1 MSKSSNL
8 SGLQREVLG
17 LYRSLL
23 REAIK
28 KDKLQQGTSKNS
40 NSISS
45 VGVSGVGIVRPLF
58 GGGGGGGGAST
69 STTVSYVRSEFRR
82 QCNQVERN
90 DYKRIEYQIRQGYK
104 QVKVLQMP
112 GVKMVRKI
120 S

>member
-28 KDKLQQGTSKNS
+28 KDKLQQGN
-40 NSISS
+40 NNGISS
-45 VGVSGVGIVRPLF
+45 VGGGVGIVRPLF
-58 GGGGGGGGAST
+58 GGGGTATASC
-69 STTVSYVRSEFRR
+69 VRSEFRR
-82 QCNQVERN
+82 QCYQVERN

-112 GVKMVRKI
+112 GVRMVRKI

>member
-28 KDKLQQGTSKNS
+28 KDKLQQGTN
-40 NSISS
+40 NNGISS
-45 VGVSGVGIVRPLF
+45 VGVGVSIVRPLF
-58 GGGGGGGGAST
+58 GGGGGGGGTST

-82 QCNQVERN
+82 QCSQVERN

-112 GVKMVRKI
+112 GVKTVRKI

>member
-28 KDKLQQGTSKNS
+28 KDKLQLGTN
-40 NSISS
+40 NNNGISS
-45 VGVSGVGIVRPLF
+45 VGASCVGIVRPLF
-58 GGGGGGGGAST
+58 GGGGGGGTST

>member
-28 KDKLQQGTSKNS
+28 KDKLQGGSL
-40 NSISS
+40 
-45 VGVSGVGIVRPLF
+45 VSGINHLF
-58 GGGGGGGGAST
+58 GGGGGGGAGSGGKDGST
-69 STTVSYVRSEFRR
+69 STVSYVRSEFRR
-82 QCNQVERN
+82 QCFQVERN

-112 GVKMVRKI
+112 GVKMVRKL